1 MALITVGV
9 CFYPPPFIWTLINI
23 THGSLIQFFP
33 VFMIG
38 FLWRGVTRLGAQCGW
53 TCGVLCMMLWSFVY
67 EPPLGPLAGIDALIV
82 NTIVLVV
89 VSLAVPEKKEL
100 KEQREEM
107 RRLAVSDVD
116 SLPRTTVAS
125 PVTAD

>member
-1 MALITVGV
+1 
-9 CFYPPPFIWTLINI
+9 
-23 THGSLIQFFP
+23 
-33 VFMIG
+33 
-38 FLWRGVTRLGAQCGW
+38 
-53 TCGVLCMMLWSFVY
+53 MLWSFVY

-116 SLPRTTVAS
+116 SLPRTTITS

>member
-1 MALITVGV
+1 
-9 CFYPPPFIWTLINI
+9 
-23 THGSLIQFFP
+23 
-33 VFMIG
+33 
-38 FLWRGVTRLGAQCGW
+38 
-53 TCGVLCMMLWSFVY
+53 
-67 EPPLGPLAGIDALIV
+67 
-82 NTIVLVV
+82 VLVV